1 LGKLKPRESQR
12 IAKERDSP
20 PAQVAR
26 AGKIKQKRS
35 GRPDWGESRECRG
48 KTPLNLPSDL
58 NGGAIEIEGRTPDRA
73 QRVADIVSALSTIED
88 LKGLNEEEFTWLAT
102 HGTERFGKDG
112 DVIFSQGTPPEHLMF
127 ILSGDVLVHRHSS
140 SPVSVL
146 IGQTGRITGKTPF
159 SRIKAWN
166 ADGRASGDTWILEL
180 HDSYF
185 PELLTAIPS
194 MTQRVVRVL
203 LDRNREYTR
212 AEEQIGK
219 LAAINKLAANLA
231 HELNNPASAAKS
243 AASRLLNLA
252 EGQPERARYRIGM
265 VLGTED
271 RLNDY
276 VDWLS
281 RLRSAVSQTRQT
293 SSGNGSV
300 DTTSLEDSLMSWLE
314 EKGFSEAW
322 KLAPILAE
330 ANIQLSSLQELEFL
344 VPAHTLCIA
353 LSDAMDALEREASIR
368 LVSEAAD
375 RIFRLVTAVKDYSYM
390 DRQPVQDV
398 NVAESLD
405 TVLHLFQPR
414 LAGITVK
421 RFYSPDVPLL
431 KAFGR
436 ELNQAWAALI
446 ENSLDAMGDS
456 GTLTLSTKLQGKTIL
471 VEIADTGKG
480 IPAEV
485 ADRVFE
491 PFFTTKPFGE
501 GLGLGLDTVQRVI
514 QKHFGAVAFDS
525 KPEQTTFHVRLPLD
539 RAEVY

>member
-1 LGKLKPRESQR
+1 MVVNLPDKLM
-12 IAKERDSP
+12 A
-20 PAQVAR
+20 V
-26 AGKIKQKRS
+26 
-35 GRPDWGESRECRG
+35 
-48 KTPLNLPSDL
+48 PLNSKVEHPGQTHS
-58 NGGAIEIEGRTPDRA
+58 I
-73 QRVADIVSALSTIED
+73 ADIVAALSTIEA
-88 LKGLNEEEFTWLAT
+88 LKGLTEEEFTWLAT

-112 DVIFSQGTPPEHLMF
+112 DLIFSQGTPPEHLMF
-127 ILSGDVLVHRHSS
+127 ILDGDVLVHRHSS

-166 ADGRASGDTWILEL
+166 ADGRADGNTWILEL
-180 HDSYF
+180 HDSHF

-219 LAAINKLAANLA
+219 LAAVNNLAANLA

-243 AASRLLNLA
+243 AASNLLNAMGGQAELA
-252 EGQPERARYRIGM
+252 CYRIGM
-265 VLGTED
+265 ILGTED
-271 RLNDY
+271 RLKDY
-276 VDWLS
+276 LEWLS
-281 RLRSAVSQTRQT
+281 GLRSRVSHSRQT
-293 SSGNGSV
+293 DNGSV
-300 DTTSLEDSLMSWLE
+300 DTTSLEDSLMTWLE
-314 EKGFSEAW
+314 EKGFAEAW
-322 KLAPILAE
+322 KLAPIMAE
-330 ANIQLSSLQELEFL
+330 ANIQLSSLQDLEGL
-344 VPAHTLCIA
+344 VPAHTLCAA
-353 LSDAMDALEREASIR
+353 LSDAMAALEREASVV

-375 RIFRLVTAVKDYSYM
+375 RIFRLVTAVKDYAYM
-390 DRQPVQDV
+390 DRHPIQDV
-398 NVAESLD
+398 NIAESLD
-405 TVLHLFQPR
+405 TVLQLFQPR
-414 LAGITVK
+414 LAGITVR
-421 RFYSPDVPLL
+421 RFYSPEVPLL
-431 KAFGR
+431 KAFGS

-471 VEIADTGKG
+471 IEIADTGQG
-480 IPAEV
+480 IPAEC

-491 PFFTTKPFGE
+491 PFFTTKPFGK

-525 KPEQTTFHVRLPLD
+525 MPTKTIFHVRLPLD

>member
-1 LGKLKPRESQR
+1 MDVNE
-12 IAKERDSP
+12 AT
-20 PAQVAR
+20 VM
-26 AGKIKQKRS
+26 
-35 GRPDWGESRECRG
+35 
-48 KTPLNLPSDL
+48 NLPSNL
-58 NGGAIEIEGRTPDRA
+58 VVEQMQSKLERPDNA
-73 QRVADIVSALSTIED
+73 STIADIVAALRTIEG
-88 LKGLNEEEFTWLAT
+88 LKGLTEEEFTWLAT

-112 DVIFSQGTPPEHLMF
+112 ELIFSQGTPPEHLMF
-127 ILSGDVLVHRHSS
+127 ILRGDVIVKRHSS

-180 HDSYF
+180 HDSLF

-203 LDRNREYTR
+203 LDRTREYTR

-219 LAAINKLAANLA
+219 LAALNKLAANLA

-243 AASRLLNLA
+243 AATNLLNAA
-252 EGQPERARYRIGM
+252 EGHPDRAAYRIGIA
-265 VLGTED
+265 LGTDD
-271 RLNDY
+271 RLNGY
-276 VDWLS
+276 LDWLS
-281 RLRSAVSQTRQT
+281 RLRSAVSLSRQT
-293 SSGNGSV
+293 AHGDPSF
-300 DTTSLEDSLMSWLE
+300 DTASLEDSLSNWLE
-314 EKGFSEAW
+314 EKGFAEAW
-322 KLAPILAE
+322 KLAPVLAE
-330 ANIQLSSLQELEFL
+330 ANIPLSSLQELERL
-344 VPAHTLCIA
+344 VPADKLCVA
-353 LSDAMDALEREASIR
+353 MSDAMAVLEREASLL

-405 TVLHLFQPR
+405 TVLHLFQPK
-414 LAGITVK
+414 LAGITVR

-431 KAFGR
+431 QAFGS

-446 ENSLDAMGDS
+446 ENSLDAMGNS
-456 GTLTLSTKLQGKTIL
+456 GTLTLSARLQGKTIL
-471 VEIADTGKG
+471 VEITDTGHG
-480 IPAEV
+480 IPPESK
-485 ADRVFE
+485 DRVFE
-491 PFFTTKPFGE
+491 PFFTTKPFGK

-525 KPEQTTFHVRLPLD
+525 TPEETTFHVRLPLD

>member
-1 LGKLKPRESQR
+1 M
-12 IAKERDSP
+12 
-20 PAQVAR
+20 VV
-26 AGKIKQKRS
+26 
-35 GRPDWGESRECRG
+35 
-48 KTPLNLPSDL
+48 NLPNNLMAVQL
-58 NGGAIEIEGRTPDRA
+58 NANVEHPGHAHSI
-73 QRVADIVSALSTIED
+73 ADIVAALSTIEA
-88 LKGLNEEEFTWLAT
+88 LKGLTEEEFTWLAT

-112 DVIFSQGTPPEHLMF
+112 DLIFSQGTPPEHLMF
-127 ILSGDVLVHRHSS
+127 ILDGDVLVHRHSS

-166 ADGRASGDTWILEL
+166 ADGRASGNTWILEL
-180 HDSYF
+180 HDSHF

-219 LAAINKLAANLA
+219 LAAVNNLAANLA

-243 AASRLLNLA
+243 AASNLLNAMGGPAELA
-252 EGQPERARYRIGM
+252 CYRIGM

-271 RLNDY
+271 RLKDY
-276 VDWLS
+276 LEWLS
-281 RLRSAVSQTRQT
+281 RLRSRVSHSRQT
-293 SSGNGSV
+293 DKGSV
-300 DTTSLEDSLMSWLE
+300 DTTSLEDSLMTWLE
-314 EKGFSEAW
+314 EKGFAEAW

-330 ANIQLSSLQELEFL
+330 ANIQLSLLQDLEGL
-344 VPAHTLCIA
+344 IPAHTLCAA
-353 LSDAMDALEREASIR
+353 LSDALAALEREASVV

-375 RIFRLVTAVKDYSYM
+375 RIFRLVTAVKDYAYM
-390 DRQPVQDV
+390 DRHPVQDV
-398 NVAESLD
+398 NIAESLD
-405 TVLHLFQPR
+405 TVLQLFQPR
-414 LAGITVK
+414 LAGITVR
-421 RFYSPDVPLL
+421 RFYSPEVPLL
-431 KAFGR
+431 KAFGS

-456 GTLTLSTKLQGKTIL
+456 GTLTLSTKLQGKSIL
-471 VEIADTGKG
+471 VEIADTGQG
-480 IPAEV
+480 IPAEC

-491 PFFTTKPFGE
+491 PFFTTKPFGK

-525 KPEQTTFHVRLPLD
+525 MPTKTTFHVRLPLD

>member
-1 LGKLKPRESQR
+1 M
-12 IAKERDSP
+12 
-20 PAQVAR
+20 
-26 AGKIKQKRS
+26 
-35 GRPDWGESRECRG
+35 
-48 KTPLNLPSDL
+48 NLPSNL
-58 NGGAIEIEGRTPDRA
+58 MTERMQSEVERPEHARPI
-73 QRVADIVSALSTIED
+73 ADIVAALSTIEV
-88 LKGLNEEEFTWLAT
+88 LKGLTAEEFTWLAA
-102 HGTERFGKDG
+102 HGTDRFGKDG
-112 DVIFSQGTPPEHLMF
+112 DLIFSQGTPPDHLMF
-127 ILSGDVLVHRHSS
+127 VLKGDVFVHRHSS
-140 SPVSVL
+140 SPVSIL

-180 HDSYF
+180 HDSHF

-219 LAAINKLAANLA
+219 LAAVNNLAANLA

-243 AASRLLNLA
+243 AASNLLNAMGGQAELA
-252 EGQPERARYRIGM
+252 CYRIGM

-271 RLNDY
+271 RLKDY
-276 VDWLS
+276 LEWLS
-281 RLRSAVSQTRQT
+281 RLRSRVSHSRQADKE
-293 SSGNGSV
+293 SV
-300 DTTSLEDSLMSWLE
+300 DTASLEDSLMTWLE
-314 EKGFSEAW
+314 EKGFAEAW
-322 KLAPILAE
+322 KLAPIMAE
-330 ANIQLSSLQELEFL
+330 ANIQLSSLQDLEGL
-344 VPAHTLCIA
+344 VPAHTLCAA
-353 LSDAMDALEREASIR
+353 LSDAMAALEREASVV

-375 RIFRLVTAVKDYSYM
+375 RIFRLVTAVKDYAYM
-390 DRQPVQDV
+390 DRHPIQDV
-398 NVAESLD
+398 NIAESLD
-405 TVLHLFQPR
+405 TVLQLFQPR
-414 LAGITVK
+414 LAGITVR
-421 RFYSPDVPLL
+421 RFYSPEVPLL
-431 KAFGR
+431 KAFGS

-471 VEIADTGKG
+471 IEIADTGQG
-480 IPAEV
+480 IPAEC

-491 PFFTTKPFGE
+491 PFFTTKPFGK

-525 KPEQTTFHVRLPLD
+525 VPTKTTFHVRLPLD